1 MSKSAIFF
9 CLILCSSCGIY
20 SFSGSSIPADAKSI
34 SVDYFKNNALTKQPI
49 LSQLL
54 SEKLKDFFIQRTN
67 LQLQNQDGDLH
78 FSGEIT
84 KYEIKPMSINSNET
98 AGQNRLT
105 ISVKIK
111 YSNRFQLENNFDQT
125 FSRYKD
131 FDSSLNLNEIEEELI
146 EEISKQL
153 IDDIFNK
160 SVVNW

>member
-1 MSKSAIFF
+1 
-9 CLILCSSCGIY
+9 
-20 SFSGSSIPADAKSI
+20 
-34 SVDYFKNNALTKQPI
+34 
-49 LSQLL
+49 
-54 SEKLKDFFIQRTN
+54 
-67 LQLQNQDGDLH
+67 
-78 FSGEIT
+78 
-84 KYEIKPMSINSNET
+84 MSINSNET

-105 ISVKIK
+105 ISVKVK